1 MQLVIT
7 LKNKRIM
14 KYKHKLAGLLAYQ
27 KAWEATS
34 SRHQNS
40 TTKPGSQKKW
50 GCAHPHSAK

>member
-1 MQLVIT
+1 
-7 LKNKRIM
+7 M

-34 SRHQNS
+34 SRHQDS
-40 TTKPGSQKKW
+40 TAKPGSQKKW